1 MSKFNKGWLC
11 CAFLLPSGY
20 MWQTIKNYCLQV
32 LKQLCF
38 GHVSLWP
45 FFLLTV
51 YRTGFGS
58 CQCFFFSYKIFF
70 FFCIAPWNMILILP
84 WSFVNISHY
93 FLLFQETK
101 QKSQSQH
108 SHPWPMLENLSNY
121 LKGQVLFLHP
131 KKHCNWQTVVF
142 PFMQI
147 KLLQP
152 CQWGFGEPLLD
163 YCM

>member
-11 CAFLLPSGY
+11 CAFLVAFWVHVANNKKLLFTSLK
-20 MWQTIKNYCLQV
+20 TAV
-32 LKQLCF
+32 LWSCKLVAIF
-38 GHVSLWP
+38 FTHSIPYWLW
-45 FFLLTV
+45 LL
-51 YRTGFGS
+51 S
-58 CQCFFFSYKIFF
+58 MF
-70 FFCIAPWNMILILP
+70 FFCYNIL
-84 WSFVNISHY
+84 V
-93 FLLFQETK
+93 FLNCSLKHDLDFALVLCKHITFSTVSQTK
-101 QKSQSQH
+101 QNSQSQH

-121 LKGQVLFLHP
+121 LKGQVLFLNP